1 MNEFLSRFNP
11 GELIGLVA
19 VVGGMLIGVIAIVA
33 HYWHQNR
40 LAELKQEMLNRGMSA
55 EEIKTVLNAGTKQC

>member
-1 MNEFLSRFNP
+1 MNEFLSRFNS

-19 VVGGMLIGVIAIVA
+19 IVGGMLVGVIAIVA

-40 LAELKQEMLNRGMSA
+40 LTELKREMLNRGMSA
-55 EEIKTVLNAGTKQC
+55 EEIKTVLNAGAK